1 MFAYAYPTFRNNN
14 YPLAQ
19 TKEPATEQPEAPSS
33 VIYDNGSFIYPRIK
47 THHGVKTT
55 IQHWQL
61 RNLIRCPTSHT
72 ILHPIQN
79 GLNIYDSKTGQDT
92 PLLSDLSFTPTAI
105 DAGYGYIALAGQRGM
120 VMLRSLTSDWSR
132 DFTAGPGINNS
143 VSLSRYRDQIR
154 VIVCN
159 NDHTVTVMTVPD
171 MVKIATIKMACAI
184 NHTSVSPDGRK
195 MLMVGDNGKAYMY
208 NVTESGE
215 FEEGSSYQVSDE
227 PALSCAWNHSS
238 EKFAIASQ
246 DGYVTVY
253 STLRSEPLCRIQSSE
268 TRKTRKAPRSIQ
280 FSNGPLDLLVYAEHV
295 STVNIVDTRT
305 FETRQIVR
313 LSPSDVDYH
322 VTGFSFSPDNRAI
335 YVGLEDAIVELNV
348 DVCAR
353 RRFAEPSLL

>member
-1 MFAYAYPTFRNNN
+1 
-14 YPLAQ
+14 
-19 TKEPATEQPEAPSS
+19 
-33 VIYDNGSFIYPRIK
+33 
-47 THHGVKTT
+47 
-55 IQHWQL
+55 
-61 RNLIRCPTSHT
+61 
-72 ILHPIQN
+72 
-79 GLNIYDSKTGQDT
+79 
-92 PLLSDLSFTPTAI
+92 
-105 DAGYGYIALAGQRGM
+105 
-120 VMLRSLTSDWSR
+120 
-132 DFTAGPGINNS
+132 
-143 VSLSRYRDQIR
+143 
-154 VIVCN
+154 
-159 NDHTVTVMTVPD
+159 
-171 MVKIATIKMACAI
+171 
-184 NHTSVSPDGRK
+184 

-215 FEEGSSYQVSDE
+215 FEEGSSYQGKLILKISYYALLLPSLLSNCIYSHIYQFKVSDE